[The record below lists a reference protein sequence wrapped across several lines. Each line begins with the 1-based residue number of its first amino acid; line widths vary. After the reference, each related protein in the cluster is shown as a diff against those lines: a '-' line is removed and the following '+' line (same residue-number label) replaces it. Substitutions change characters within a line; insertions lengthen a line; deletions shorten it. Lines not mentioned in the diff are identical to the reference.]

1 MTIENEKK
9 EETNLEAEKVEES
22 LRDFIGR
29 IVSYY
34 EKHNI
39 SSNVLTKYEKKIS
52 SAETLLEVFEVM
64 KEMFEELMSG
74 VGKHTK
80 LISSIAQKFPQTERT
95 IQSN

>member
-39 SSNVLTKYEKKIS
+39 SSNV
-52 SAETLLEVFEVM
+52 
-64 KEMFEELMSG
+64 
-74 VGKHTK
+74 
-80 LISSIAQKFPQTERT
+80 
-95 IQSN
+95 